1 MCYLV
6 NVKDC
11 TDVNDNPYYGCYLRV
26 GGQRVG
32 YKLAPLAVLG
42 GGNKSQEI
50 WFDSV
55 HSVTATKSVC
65 FYNVS
70 VTDGTTS
77 NCSGV
82 VLESGNSS
90 SQSLGEAEEEKNS
103 TEADSDSC
111 RSYVRIYYTTEE
123 SGQQERD
130 VCLRDLPRFSTSIP
144 GVTSVFVV
152 YWTNN
157 DANNRGASFQMRA
170 RCTD

>member
-1 MCYLV
+1 M

-26 GGQRVG
+26 GGKKVG

-42 GGNKSQEI
+42 GGNNTQEI

-90 SQSLGEAEEEKNS
+90 SQSLGEAEEENNS

-130 VCLRDLPRFSTSIP
+130 VCLRDLPGFSTSIP

-157 DANNRGASFQMRA
+157 DSNNRGASFEMRA
-170 RCTD
+170 RCVD

>member
-1 MCYLV
+1 M

-26 GGQRVG
+26 GGRRVG

-42 GGNKSQEI
+42 GGNETQEI

-55 HSVTATKSVC
+55 HGMTATKSVC

-82 VLESGNSS
+82 VLESGNTV
-90 SQSLGEAEEEKNS
+90 EPPITDPRNS
-103 TEADSDSC
+103 
-111 RSYVRIYYTTEE
+111 
-123 SGQQERD
+123 G
-130 VCLRDLPRFSTSIP
+130 PP
-144 GVTSVFVV
+144 P
-152 YWTNN
+152 NN
-157 DANNRGASFQMRA
+157 VLQWMYQPLFP
-170 RCTD
+170 